1 MAPPLS
7 QDPLATEDAL
17 RLAVL
22 LAGEVHAVRIDE
34 GAMTLHALT
43 PRGEA
48 RVTLHPDT
56 RPERYLMRVREV
68 LAGHAMGSPGG
79 YPVHLRR
86 WTRSGHASPKSLQAL
101 LCLGEPEAVTAVSLS
116 ANLTHE
122 LAQRAWWAQPTA
134 ELARSML
141 GHAAVRRGDLGV
153 QLSRHLMEHLPFEE
167 DADLAIA
174 SVEAIAAAG
183 LLDTP
188 MRERLWR
195 AAASRPHYLIGWIAH
210 DRASLP
216 PRPAREP
223 SPALVEAAATGDPL
237 AHALLPWYAPAG
249 QGLLHALAL
258 AVEKP
263 PTHAAVYR
271 ALDLVGQCFAATP
284 CASAAAGDAE
294 AQALLLLRGAERT
307 RAEPILTRT
316 TAVGP
321 LMRRHLAPVLMPVLQ
336 ALQTLRG
343 TP

>member
-1 MAPPLS
+1 
-7 QDPLATEDAL
+7 
-17 RLAVL
+17 
-22 LAGEVHAVRIDE
+22 
-34 GAMTLHALT
+34 
-43 PRGEA
+43 
-48 RVTLHPDT
+48 
-56 RPERYLMRVREV
+56 MRVREV